1 MLDFAPLQITDR
13 EQMQPYLQRDG
24 AIMSDRCFSSLYI
37 WGEHYGIK
45 QCIRDNTLF
54 VQAHIQEDIC
64 TYYMPLGADLARAM
78 ALLEQDA
85 AERGLPYEVMLIT
98 AAAKEEIEAL
108 FPGKYEFEEQR
119 AEYDYIYHA
128 EELISLQGKK
138 LRNKRNH
145 VNRFLTENNGR
156 WEYSE
161 VDPVADY
168 DEIMAFL
175 QEWCMRREGEIGEDY
190 CYEYSAIRR
199 ALTNYEQLNMQGG
212 IIRINGK
219 VVAFT
224 LATPQNE
231 QVMDILIEKADAD
244 IEGAYQIINNMF
256 ASKNCVGYRYIN
268 REEDMGIEGLR
279 KAKLSYHPCFLTE
292 KYRAVPKK

>member
-1 MLDFAPLQITDR
+1 MLDFVPLQITDR
-13 EQMQPYLQRDG
+13 ERLQPYLQRDG

-37 WGEHYGIK
+37 WSEHYGIK
-45 QCIRDNTLF
+45 QCIQDDILF
-54 VQAHIQEDIC
+54 IKAEIEEDIC
-64 TYYMPLGADLARAM
+64 TYYMPLGADLKRAM
-78 ALLEQDA
+78 VLLEQDA
-85 AERGLPYEVMLIT
+85 AQRGMPYEVMLIT
-98 AAAKEEIEAL
+98 AAAKEEIESL

-119 AEYDYIYHA
+119 AEFDYIYNA
-128 EELISLQGKK
+128 EELISLKGKK

-145 VNRFLTENNGR
+145 VNRFLTENNGN
-156 WEYSE
+156 WEYAA

-175 QEWCMRREGEIGEDY
+175 QEWCMRREGENCEDY
-190 CYEYSAIRR
+190 SYEYSAIRR
-199 ALTNYEQLNMQGG
+199 ALANYDQLNMQGG
-212 IIRINGK
+212 IIRIGGK
-219 VVAFT
+219 MVAFT

-231 QVMDILIEKADAD
+231 QAMDILIEKADAE
-244 IEGAYQIINNMF
+244 IEGAYQAINNMF
-256 ASKNCVGYRYIN
+256 AGKSCAGYQYIN